1 MEPQISARDDI
12 RPAGWMPQAPSN
24 FASGEDNH
32 ARHGRIVV
40 EVPGTLVLQG
50 GGIVY
55 FNFESGAVDIQLFAI
70 GADAETEARAAW
82 SLVRL
87 GQVIVGQVECPKL
100 AALVAMRSVRDDR
113 VCRLLIRRDVQ
124 SRHAGWRWTDR

>member
-40 EVPGTLVLQG
+40 EVPGTLILQG
-50 GGIVY
+50 SGIIH
-55 FNFESGAVDIQLFAI
+55 FNFESGAVDIELLTVS
-70 GADAETEARAAW
+70 ADAETEARATRG
-82 SLVRL
+82 LVCL
-87 GQVIVGQVECPKL
+87 GQVIVGQIERPKL
-100 AALVAMRSVRDDR
+100 AALVAMRS
-113 VCRLLIRRDVQ
+113 
-124 SRHAGWRWTDR
+124 